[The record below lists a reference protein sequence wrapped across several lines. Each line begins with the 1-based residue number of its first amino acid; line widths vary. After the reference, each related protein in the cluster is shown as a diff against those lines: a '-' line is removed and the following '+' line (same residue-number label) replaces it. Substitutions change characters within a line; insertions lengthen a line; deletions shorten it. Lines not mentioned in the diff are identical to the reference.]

1 MSFDN
6 GINGNEVLPETE
18 VAQNEEASLQDNTYS
33 FDESNTGDEEY
44 DDSEDD
50 EVGEL
55 NFDVDYDRM
64 NEVLLENES
73 NY

>member
-18 VAQNEEASLQDNTYS
+18 VAQNEEASLQDTSNS
-33 FDESNTGDEEY
+33 FDESNTEDEEY

-50 EVGEL
+50 QVGEL
-55 NFDVDYDRM
+55 NFDVDYDRI

-73 NY
+73 IY